1 MDPYVSRL
9 VTYYTPRGKES
20 SIQRV
25 VSLSIGEGPL
35 PGLEDYP
42 DPVVDI
48 RSRPRKEGYELKG
61 DLPLTVHVNLSQ
73 VRSQYCGMEPECFDE
88 AMRWCYHL
96 AMEAKAM
103 TTDEEHRKICR
114 IVDSDPAVREADRRY
129 REALAGDDEN
139 LKLSLL
145 LQWNAQMRYAGEMAT
160 STVKAESAG
169 LAKGMAKGLEKG
181 KIEKAFETARMM
193 KRQGPGA
200 DMIITCTGLSKDLL
214 ETL

>member
-1 MDPYVSRL
+1 M
-9 VTYYTPRGKES
+9 
-20 SIQRV
+20 
-25 VSLSIGEGPL
+25 SLSIGEGPL

-160 STVKAESAG
+160 ATVKAESAG

-193 KRQGPGA
+193 KRQGPDA
-200 DMIITCTGLSKDLL
+200 DMTITCTGLSKDLL